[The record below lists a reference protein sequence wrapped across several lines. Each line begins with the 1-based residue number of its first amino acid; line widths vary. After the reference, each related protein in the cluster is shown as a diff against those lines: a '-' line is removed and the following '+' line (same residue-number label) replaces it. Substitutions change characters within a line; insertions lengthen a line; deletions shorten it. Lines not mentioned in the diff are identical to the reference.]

1 MFFADESLLFF
12 RAKMANC
19 LAVHNCLLSYEKASG
34 RLINLEKSSFSF
46 SPNTNEQL
54 AEKIKSVLAI
64 PMVHTHEMYLCL
76 PDVSKRSKKFQFR
89 YLVERVVKQIQG
101 WGNKTLVGWGQRI
114 TNQSVL
120 QSIPTYA
127 MFCFRIPKSVCEE
140 I

>member
-1 MFFADESLLFF
+1 
-12 RAKMANC
+12 MANC

-101 WGNKTLVGWGQRI
+101 WGNKTFLVGGKESLINRCFSLSLLMLC
-114 TNQSVL
+114 SVFVF
-120 QSIPTYA
+120 PNRCVKRY
-127 MFCFRIPKSVCEE
+127 SVNVLTFGGE
-140 I
+140 